1 MSFSGGQTIVGDEIP
16 PNERSELSGGS
27 CGGGILDCR
36 LIRNDTE
43 IYDSDTISL

>member
-27 CGGGILDCR
+27 TWWGDY
-36 LIRNDTE
+36 T
-43 IYDSDTISL
+43 